1 MAVYQEEQ
9 KLYPRMLV
17 LITRTEDKKRL
28 EDLFAS
34 YHVPVWFQCRGKGTA
49 PSEMLDLFGLS
60 GTARLITIGIFP
72 KGIVARIFEQLRD
85 SLRKKGHG
93 IVFTLPLTGIQGGLL
108 SVLNSDAQKAA
119 EATIKERI
127 RNDMTETKERSEYS
141 IIWVSVKTG
150 YSDEVVEAAR
160 TAGAKGGTVMK
171 GLRRN
176 SEQVIQHFGIPLQD
190 EQEIVIIVVPRTR
203 KKQVMSAICEAC
215 GLKTEAHG
223 IILSLPVDEV
233 LGIED

>member
-28 EDLFAS
+28 EELFAS

-171 GLRRN
+171 GLSRN

>member
-1 MAVYQEEQ
+1 M
-9 KLYPRMLV
+9 
-17 LITRTEDKKRL
+17 
-28 EDLFAS
+28 
-34 YHVPVWFQCRGKGTA
+34 
-49 PSEMLDLFGLS
+49 
-60 GTARLITIGIFP
+60 
-72 KGIVARIFEQLRD
+72 
-85 SLRKKGHG
+85 
-93 IVFTLPLTGIQGGLL
+93 
-108 SVLNSDAQKAA
+108 LNSDAQKAA